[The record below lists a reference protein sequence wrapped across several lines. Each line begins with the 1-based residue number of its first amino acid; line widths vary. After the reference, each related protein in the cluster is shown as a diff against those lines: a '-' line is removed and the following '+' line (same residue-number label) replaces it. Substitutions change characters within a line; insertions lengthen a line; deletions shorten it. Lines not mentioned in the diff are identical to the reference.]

1 MKHIFVSLLLSVVVL
16 PALAQPAPSKSALTV
31 ETIMQDPRQ
40 WVGTSPSAPFWS
52 DDSRTIYFNWNP
64 DLALGDSLYKITL
77 TNGTYL
83 PSAKPVKVSVAERRL
98 LTPNDAIYNRARTQ
112 RLYDKYG
119 DLFLLDRQT
128 GKVRTLTS
136 TVDRESNPQ
145 FSGDEKAVLFT
156 RASNLYRLD
165 LATGLTEQLTNFD
178 PGAKRA
184 TPNPNSQESW
194 LKRDQL
200 ALFDVLRQRK
210 ARRDEAERD
219 TKAEQP
225 RRPKTFYTDGRSVMN
240 ASLSP
245 DGRVVTFALM
255 KSATGAKTTI
265 VPSFVT
271 ESGFTEDLPA
281 RTKVGAPLAA
291 VDFMVY
297 DVARDTAL
305 AVSLTNLPG
314 ITDKPDYVMPATVAG
329 GSGGASATV
338 AGRNTV
344 AASEK
349 TPTDTTRKLAAD
361 LKKSANRPVA
371 VGTPI
376 WSDGAT
382 GRYAVVVIRAIDNK
396 DRWLMLLDT
405 EKPTTLKLLDRQRD
419 EAWVG
424 GPGIGGGFSPGT
436 LGWLDD
442 QTIYF
447 QSEADGYSHLYSMNV
462 LTGRDGVPQRT
473 QLTKGRFEVQQV
485 TLSADKKTFYLTT
498 NEVHPGEQNL
508 YRMAVTGG
516 ERVRLTTM
524 TGASDATLSPDESQI
539 VVRYSTSNK
548 PWELF
553 LMPNPV
559 TSAAAGRGK
568 KNQVAAAPVQ
578 LTNSTTEAFRTYPWR
593 EAEVVTI
600 PARDGQP
607 IYARLYKP
615 AADGKANGKAVV
627 FVHGAGYLQNAHK
640 WWSQYFREYMF
651 HNLLVDKGYTVL
663 DIDYRGSAGYGRD
676 WRTGIYR
683 FMGGKDLTDHV
694 DAANWLVKNHGVDAK
709 RMGIYGGSYGGFITL
724 MAMFTTPD
732 VFKAGAALRPVT
744 DWAAYN
750 HGYTSNILNEPYA
763 DTLAYRR
770 SSPIYHAAGL
780 KGHLLI
786 CHGMV
791 DVNVHFQDAV
801 RLTQRLIELKK
812 ENWELAPYPVEDHG
826 FVEPTSWMDEYKR
839 ILKLF
844 DERL

>member
-1 MKHIFVSLLLSVVVL
+1 MKHIFVSLLLLVGAL
-16 PALAQPAPSKSALTV
+16 PALAQPSKPALTV

-40 WVGTSPSAPFWS
+40 WVGTSPSGVFWS
-52 DDSRTIYFNWNP
+52 DDSKTIYFSWNP
-64 DLALGDSLYKITL
+64 DKALGDSLYKITL
-77 TNGTYL
+77 VNGNYVS
-83 PSAKPVKVSVAERRL
+83 SAKPVKVSVAERRT
-98 LTPNDAIYNRARTQ
+98 LTPNDAVYNRARTM
-112 RLYDKYG
+112 RVYDKYG

-136 TVDRESNPQ
+136 TVDRESNPV
-145 FSGDEKAVLFT
+145 FSSDEKAILFT
-156 RASNLYRLD
+156 RSSNLYRLD
-165 LATGLTEQLTNFD
+165 LASGLTEQLTNFD
-178 PGAKRA
+178 PGAKRP
-184 TPNPNSQESW
+184 TPNSNSQESW

-210 ARRDEAERD
+210 AKRDEAERD

-225 RRPKTFYTDGRSVMN
+225 RRPKTIYTEGKSVMN
-240 ASLSP
+240 PSLSP

-255 KSATGAKTTI
+255 KAATGAKSTI

-271 ESGFTEDLPA
+271 ESGFTEDLPG
-281 RTKVGAPLAA
+281 RTKVGAPLSA
-291 VDFMVY
+291 VEFMVY

-305 AVSLTNLPG
+305 AVSLANLPG
-314 ITDKPDYVMPATVAG
+314 ITDKPDYLMPTAVT
-329 GSGGASATV
+329 SGSATV
-338 AGRNTV
+338 AGRSTV
-344 AASEK
+344 SAAEK
-349 TPTDTTRKLAAD
+349 TPTDTTKKLAAD
-361 LKKSANRPVA
+361 LKKAANRPVF
-371 VGTPI
+371 VGAPVWTDAPN
-376 WSDGAT
+376 
-382 GRYAVVVIRAIDNK
+382 GRYAIIAVRAIDNK

-424 GPGIGGGFSPGT
+424 GPGIGGGFSSGT

-447 QSEADGYSHLYSMNV
+447 QSETDGYSHLYSMNV
-462 LTGRDGVPQRT
+462 LTGQRT

-485 TLSADKKTFYLTT
+485 VLSADKKMFYLTT
-498 NEVHPGEQNL
+498 NEVHPGEQHF

-516 ERVRLTTM
+516 QRTQLTTM
-524 TGASDATLSPDESQI
+524 TGASDATLSPDESQM
-539 VVRYSTSNK
+539 VVRYSTGNK

-553 LMPNPV
+553 LMSNPTV
-559 TSAAAGRGK
+559 GGSPKKTTSARKTVVSNVPG
-568 KNQVAAAPVQ
+568 NSVQ
-578 LTNSTTEAFRTYPWR
+578 LTTSTTDAFRTYPWR
-593 EAEVVTI
+593 DAEVVTI

-607 IYARLYKP
+607 IYARIYKP
-615 AADGKANGKAVV
+615 ATDASVKANGKAVI

-663 DIDYRGSAGYGRD
+663 DIDYRGSAGYGRN

-694 DAANWLVKNHGVDAK
+694 DAADWLVKNHGVDAK
-709 RMGIYGGSYGGFITL
+709 RIGIYGGSYGGFITL
-724 MAMFTTPD
+724 MGMFTTPD

-750 HGYTSNILNEPYA
+750 HGYTSNILNEPYS

-844 DERL
+844 EERL